1 MIKSSFLI
9 AGKHAVTEALKNPN
23 RKVLRVFLTE
33 ESKKKLNSE
42 NQNKHLLKNVKILY
56 KTNKELDRLCSK
68 DQISHQGLIAEI
80 IPLEEANIKEY
91 LTQNSEKKCITF
103 AAIEGVTDPRNIGSI
118 IRSASSFDID
128 GIIVVQRSYPDQ
140 SKLLYKSASG
150 CIELLNIFEVSNIN
164 TTLKYLKSKNF
175 WISGFDSQ
183 SKNDFLKHNWDGN
196 NVLLFGSEGYGL
208 KYQTKKNS
216 DFLLK
221 ININKNVESL
231 NISNSASII
240 FHHLH
245 QIKKIIIITG
255 KGLRSK
261 NIDNPYVSKD
271 LSILKNS
278 VPDYI
283 NTNSKINNKIKG
295 ISKAEIKDG
304 GEGAFYIFLKKL
316 ENKF

>member
-23 RKVLRVFLTE
+23 RKILRVFLTE

-42 NQNKHLLKNVKILY
+42 NQNKHLLKNIKILY

-80 IPLEEANIKEY
+80 IPLEETNIKEY
-91 LTQNSEKKCITF
+91 LAQNLEKRYITF
-103 AAIEGVTDPRNIGSI
+103 AAIEGVTDTRNIGSI

-128 GIIVVQRSYPDQ
+128 GIIVAKRSYPAQ

-150 CIELLNIFEVSNIN
+150 CIELINIFEVSNIN

-175 WISGFDSQ
+175 WISGFNSQ
-183 SKNDFLKHNWDGN
+183 SKNDFLKHDWNGN

-221 ININKNVESL
+221 ININKKVESL

-240 FHHLH
+240 FHHLD
-245 QIKKIIIITG
+245 QIKKI
-255 KGLRSK
+255 K
-261 NIDNPYVSKD
+261 
-271 LSILKNS
+271 
-278 VPDYI
+278 
-283 NTNSKINNKIKG
+283 
-295 ISKAEIKDG
+295 
-304 GEGAFYIFLKKL
+304 
-316 ENKF
+316 